1 MHLDARRLRVAVVAP
16 VFPPEPVVSSKTT
29 ADVVDALAS
38 EGHDVTVLT
47 AFPNRPAGRVYDGY
61 SRTLFSRER
70 RQSGAEVVRCF
81 AFCSRQSTLLSRFM
95 ENISFGFTTSLRILF
110 MKRRPDVVYS
120 LSWPIFASALLAAV
134 ARVRHIPIVS
144 NVQDIYPESLVAQ
157 GRLSSEGFVF
167 RLLRMTDQAL
177 MSRSRA
183 VILISEQSK
192 QSYISCR
199 GLPSAKIA
207 VIPNWGDSEAAAPDP
222 LAGLELRKRMGIRD
236 TDVLA
241 VFAGNV
247 GAAANV
253 ESVIEAMVEMDDPR
267 LFLLIAG
274 EGSSLAA
281 CEALAAKSAA
291 ARRIIF
297 HHPWH
302 ISETSGI
309 LSSADLMLLPTR
321 GRQSLVSTPSKLLA
335 YMLVGKP
342 VLATGFANSDLAE
355 IIANAGCGWLIEPD
369 NPSRLA
375 NMLRQLLAKSSDEL
389 KTRGH
394 AGRLYVQQ
402 KLSKQAC
409 VPRIVELLQSCA
421 DASC

>member
-1 MHLDARRLRVAVVAP
+1 
-16 VFPPEPVVSSKTT
+16 
-29 ADVVDALAS
+29 
-38 EGHDVTVLT
+38 
-47 AFPNRPAGRVYDGY
+47 
-61 SRTLFSRER
+61 
-70 RQSGAEVVRCF
+70 
-81 AFCSRQSTLLSRFM
+81 
-95 ENISFGFTTSLRILF
+95 